1 MAKLEVNLKYLCLHS
16 TSDVEISLIRHPDHF
31 GVVNHVVNQSTSPQ
45 QAGRGFTGTKGRP
58 EPETVS
64 VPAQTKHCPFQYGRA
79 PAQSFHHQVTGSL
92 LGDVTSGLCTG
103 SVASRLNVGQQQLL
117 NHSRW
122 MGIQALGPKN
132 HQPHGQV
139 SSLLGS
145 DQAQSPLCEKEYHPL
160 SITSSP
166 HDWLTALGHAC
177 AHINTKSKQR
187 KQPKCPSTS
196 NR

>member
-1 MAKLEVNLKYLCLHS
+1 MVM
-16 TSDVEISLIRHPDHF
+16 
-31 GVVNHVVNQSTSPQ
+31 NQSTSPQ
-45 QAGRGFTGTKGRP
+45 RGWQRLCSHERPPRTRKRVSASPDKALSLPAWKSSSATLPPPSHWLPSGRCRVRALHWFCGFQA
-58 EPETVS
+58 EPWAAVLDH
-64 VPAQTKHCPFQYGRA
+64 P
-79 PAQSFHHQVTGSL
+79 
-92 LGDVTSGLCTG
+92 
-103 SVASRLNVGQQQLL
+103 
-117 NHSRW
+117 RW

-132 HQPHGQV
+132 RQPHSQV

-145 DQAQSPLCEKEYHPL
+145 DQAQSLLCERQYHPL

-177 AHINTKSKQR
+177 DHINTKRKQQ